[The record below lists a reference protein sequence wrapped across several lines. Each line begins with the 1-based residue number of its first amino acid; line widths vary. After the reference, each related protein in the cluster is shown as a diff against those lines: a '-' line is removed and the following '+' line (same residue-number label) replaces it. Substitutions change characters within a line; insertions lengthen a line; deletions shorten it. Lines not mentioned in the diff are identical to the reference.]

1 MLRRGNLQTPLVAG
15 LVEHECPRCH
25 RAVELP
31 LGALCTHCRK
41 AIERRARR
49 VARLVSAGSTAA
61 VALYIFIPPPPD
73 ERARTVGLVGILI
86 WYILT
91 NAVVRRVMRNW
102 ER

>member
-31 LGALCTHCRK
+31 LGALCGRCHRE
-41 AIERRARR
+41 IERRARR
-49 VARLVSAGSTAA
+49 VARLVGGLSTVA
-61 VALYIFIPPPPD
+61 VALYVFIPPPPD
-73 ERARTVGLVGILI
+73 ERARTVGLIGVVI

-91 NAVVRRVMRNW
+91 NVVVRRVMRQW
-102 ER
+102 QR

>member
-31 LGALCTHCRK
+31 LGALCAHCHK

-49 VARLVSAGSTAA
+49 VARWVAGFSTAA
-61 VALYIFIPPPPD
+61 VALYIFIPAPPD
-73 ERARTVGLVGILI
+73 ERARAVGLAGILI

-91 NAVVRRVMRNW
+91 TAMVRRVMRNW